1 MNNIITIKN
10 INFSYPDKKEIF
22 SNLSTTIEK
31 GKITTI
37 LGKNGCGKSTLL
49 HLLATN
55 LHYKEGSIL
64 FKNKELKNY
73 SKKELAKNISVV
85 YQKND
90 IPEEITV
97 FDLVSFGRLPY
108 QNIMFPKFSK
118 KDLEMIEFALVNTDL
133 IDQKYKLVNELSGG
147 QIQRVFIAMCIAQ
160 GTDTIILDEPTTFLD
175 ISYQKNIMALIKRL
189 NTEFNYTI
197 IMVLHDINQAL
208 LYSDNIIALKNGKI
222 ITNAPAKNFYDIN
235 LLSEIYETDI
245 ELNNGIVVSW

>member
-10 INFSYPDKKEIF
+10 INFSYSDKKEIF
-22 SNLSTTIEK
+22 NNLSTTIEK

-49 HLLATN
+49 HLLTTN
-55 LHYKEGSIL
+55 LNYKEGSIL
-64 FKNKELKNY
+64 FKDRELKKY

-85 YQKND
+85 YQKNN

-118 KDLEMIEFALVNTDL
+118 QDLEMIEFALVNTDL
-133 IDQKYKLVNELSGG
+133 IDHRHKLVRELSGG

-175 ISYQKNIMALIKRL
+175 IRYQKNIMTLIKKL
-189 NTEFNYTI
+189 NKEFNYTI

-222 ITNAPAKNFYDIN
+222 VKNASSKDFYDVN

>member
-10 INFSYPDKKEIF
+10 INFSYSDKKEIF
-22 SNLSTTIEK
+22 NNLSTTIEK

-49 HLLATN
+49 HLLTTN
-55 LHYKEGSIL
+55 LNYKEGSIL
-64 FKNKELKNY
+64 FKDRELKKY

-85 YQKND
+85 YQKNN

-118 KDLEMIEFALVNTDL
+118 QDLEMIEFALVNTDL
-133 IDQKYKLVNELSGG
+133 IDHRHKLVRELSGG

-175 ISYQKNIMALIKRL
+175 IRYQKNIMTLIKKL
-189 NTEFNYTI
+189 NKEFNYTI

-222 ITNAPAKNFYDIN
+222 VSLSCILYCSENIN
-235 LLSEIYETDI
+235 PEVCQS
-245 ELNNGIVVSW
+245 LNESPLP